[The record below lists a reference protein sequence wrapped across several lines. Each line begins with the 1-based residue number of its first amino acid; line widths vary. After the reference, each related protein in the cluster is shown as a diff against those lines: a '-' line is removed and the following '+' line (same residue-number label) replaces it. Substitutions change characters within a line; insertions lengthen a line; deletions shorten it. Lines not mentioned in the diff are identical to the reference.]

1 MLTLLVR
8 ENGTVV
14 EAKLVKTNERAARR
28 AATAK
33 KAAKVAAEA
42 AKFEEKEA
50 WQRPSK
56 QDYLLEKA
64 VDATVGN
71 YMFIGHMAH
80 DGVTV
85 INTSKKYKR
94 TSKKYDTDM
103 VTLDDVVLAIA
114 KSEYLA
120 IAAET
125 AERLFPRYG
134 WRDKYP
140 TEKELIRTITR
151 PDVEMA
157 RDIANELGRE
167 WELFNGPLPVI
178 NAFDYFG
185 KWRLAK
191 LLSEDR
197 PQWVRDTVDYE
208 IDEAYDYLDYCDLY

>member
-1 MLTLLVR
+1 MLTLVTR
-8 ENGTVV
+8 EENVV
-14 EAKLVKTNERAARR
+14 VAVELAKTNERAARR

-33 KAAKVAAEA
+33 KAGRVAAEA

-64 VDATVGN
+64 MKEPYVYVG
-71 YMFIGHMAH
+71 YHAHEGH
-80 DGVTV
+80 TV

-94 TSKKYDTDM
+94 INKYDTDM
-103 VTLDDVVLAIA
+103 VSLDEVLLAIVKA
-114 KSEYLA
+114 DYLA

-134 WRDKYP
+134 WRENYP
-140 TEKELIRTITR
+140 TETELIRSITR
-151 PDVEMA
+151 PDVEAA
-157 RDIANELGRE
+157 RDTANELGRE
-167 WELFNGPLPVI
+167 WECFNGSLPVI
-178 NAFDYFG
+178 DPYKYFG
-185 KWRLAK
+185 QKRLAK

-208 IDEAYDYLDYCDLY
+208 IDEAYDFDLDYCY